1 MDESQNNTNNNDLN
15 LVPPEENPLQEA
27 PYADDQSGA
36 IGDALN
42 PNNFS
47 SDSDPLLSGTTS
59 SEPAEPIAPPIA
71 TEEKPTKTKIK
82 NKGLLIGIGI
92 TALNLIICAV
102 AIIICANISN
112 KPAESTPDT
121 ATKTDDFP
129 NSLQCEVNDCLAN
142 IKLDSTLDQITNY
155 LGIKPEESSSA
166 KYVLSDNVTLN
177 VRVGS
182 YPDFSLDF
190 KDKTKLKDSKFTNEQ
205 YQEIRAHA
213 YTYKGDS
220 NWTRKDVE
228 KLIGKGTLTGRS
240 NSYTSYTWFNQS
252 DKTYFTLSFNVDG
265 DTYYSPLSTPNSF

>member
-27 PYADDQSGA
+27 PYANDQSGA

-42 PNNFS
+42 PNNFN

-71 TEEKPTKTKIK
+71 NEETPTKPKFY
-82 NKGLLIGIGI
+82 NKALKIGIGI

-102 AIIICANISN
+102 AIIICVNISN
-112 KPAESTPDT
+112 KPAENTPDA

-252 DKTYFTLSFNVDG
+252 NKTYFTLSFNVDG

>member
-27 PYADDQSGA
+27 PKADDQSGA

-112 KPAESTPDT
+112 KPAESTPDA

-166 KYVLSDNVTLN
+166 EYVLSDNITLN

-213 YTYKGDS
+213 YTYKAIQIGP
-220 NWTRKDVE
+220 E
-228 KLIGKGTLTGRS
+228 KTSKNSSAKALSLAVLILALATLGLIKAIEP
-240 NSYTSYTWFNQS
+240 TS
-252 DKTYFTLSFNVDG
+252 L
-265 DTYYSPLSTPNSF
+265 